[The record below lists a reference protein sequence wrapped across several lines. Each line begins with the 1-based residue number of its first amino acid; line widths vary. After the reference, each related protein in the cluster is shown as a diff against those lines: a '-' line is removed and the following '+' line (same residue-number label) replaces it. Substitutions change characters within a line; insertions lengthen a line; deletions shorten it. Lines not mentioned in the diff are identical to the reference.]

1 MKVCENLAL
10 GILFLFSSCVSAQG
24 TEINNLTK
32 EELDSIIGTY
42 AFFDLMPDE
51 KLIEDEMSWGLGLL
65 SFNNTIVIDW
75 DDKNPGQL
83 YIRLTISG
91 KYNIVEIEKM
101 GESQF
106 LLFIPT
112 PEHLR
117 SEYSEYMELGIRI
130 TDNGEFIFDYEEL
143 IVFLGEYEGQTC
155 FEEIF
160 QKLSGPDM

>member
-1 MKVCENLAL
+1 
-10 GILFLFSSCVSAQG
+10 
-24 TEINNLTK
+24 
-32 EELDSIIGTY
+32 
-42 AFFDLMPDE
+42 
-51 KLIEDEMSWGLGLL
+51 MSWGTGLW

-117 SEYSEYMELGIRI
+117 SEYSEYMELGIKI
-130 TDNGEFIFDYEEL
+130 TDEGEFVFDYEEL